1 MLVSIYV
8 LTRHTGDGVD
18 DYIFIDTNGALT
30 AYVNGG
36 PKNDGS
42 NGWIWYPQG
51 INGVIATGIG
61 STREQIQLADINGK
75 KPLKRNY
82 FNSNKNQ

>member
-1 MLVSIYV
+1 MLTSY
-8 LTRHTGDGVD
+8 TGDGVD
-18 DYIFIDTNGALT
+18 DYVFIDTNGALT

-51 INGVIATGIG
+51 TNGVIASGIG

-75 KPLKRNY
+75 KPLQPNCLISHRN
-82 FNSNKNQ
+82 Q

>member
-1 MLVSIYV
+1 MLTS
-8 LTRHTGDGVD
+8 RTGDGVD

-51 INGVIATGIG
+51 TNGVIASGIG

-75 KPLKRNY
+75 KPLQRNCLI
-82 FNSNKNQ
+82 SDKNQ